1 MENLV
6 NDFCAFT
13 IIFLLL
19 ISLAVFAAL
28 GYVLIKD
35 IFKNK

>member
-13 IIFLLL
+13 IIFLLV
-19 ISLAVFAAL
+19 ISLLVFAAI
-28 GYVLIKD
+28 GYSIIRDV
-35 IFKNK
+35 FKSK

>member
-28 GYVLIKD
+28 GYSLIKD